1 MNGYRKRSAA
11 VAHGVCMAAGAAF
24 GLCACDWVADDPA
37 VSNPSDA
44 GRETYRS
51 PKTL

>member
-1 MNGYRKRSAA
+1 MKGFRKRAAA
-11 VAHGVCMAAGAAF
+11 VALGVCMAAGAAF

-44 GRETYRS
+44 GGGN
-51 PKTL
+51 LI